1 MHHAAEQM
9 ALSFKHG
16 FWANALEFLAEIW
29 YGPRASLC
37 RQRCQAFFHLELR
50 WPGYL
55 VTNLSVQQSRDASS
69 KPKCDARAS
78 KSVVREAR
86 EVPQVRTHAQMV
98 KTNVATTTMMTRFN
112 PHKKTFKNRKRAL
125 NEKMP
130 SEHVKCQ
137 SNGACL
143 FFSSQ
148 YIQGCMRY
156 SSLKLSAIS
165 CAGSGT
171 VLRLWFRTQLSPV

>member
-1 MHHAAEQM
+1 M

-16 FWANALEFLAEIW
+16 FWANALEIRAEIW

-37 RQRCQAFFHLELR
+37 PQHYQAFFHLDLR

-55 VTNLSVQQSRDASS
+55 VANLSIQYETQAKMR
-69 KPKCDARAS
+69 CFNGR
-78 KSVVREAR
+78 RR
-86 EVPQVRTHAQMV
+86 EVLMSRMRRWSKQTWWWLP
-98 KTNVATTTMMTRFN
+98 VAFI
-112 PHKKTFKNRKRAL
+112 KKTFKNSENGHQLKKCL
-125 NEKMP
+125 VKM
-130 SEHVKCQ
+130 SSTSLILCI
-137 SNGACL
+137 

-148 YIQGCMRY
+148 YTQGCMRY

-171 VLRLWFRTQLSPV
+171 FLDKKDNKRITADSW